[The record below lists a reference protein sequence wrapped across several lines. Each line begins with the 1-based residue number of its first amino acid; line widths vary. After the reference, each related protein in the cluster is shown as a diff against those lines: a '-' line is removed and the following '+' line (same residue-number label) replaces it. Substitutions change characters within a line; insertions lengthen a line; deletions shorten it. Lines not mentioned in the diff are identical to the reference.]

1 MRWKGSCYRSLET
14 NPKTPKDLKAVI
26 IEDEHIA
33 SKRLAQ
39 LVSELAP
46 EIAIVG
52 QLTSV
57 ESGRAWFAENPMPQL
72 VFLDIQLNDG
82 YGFDILD
89 GLKEHP
95 PVIFT
100 TAYNEYAIRG
110 FKYNGLDYLLKPI
123 DRNDLHAAL
132 QKFLKTYGASTPLW
146 GDQKL
151 ELIRNLFQKEY
162 KHRFM
167 VKVGN
172 QYKSFNVEEIA
183 YFKSNEGL
191 IYLYGHNG
199 KCYPVEYTID
209 QLEAILDP
217 VQFFRINRKF
227 MVSVTA
233 VKEIH
238 TYFNSRLL
246 LKSLPADEDQLI
258 VSRERTSSFKRWL
271 DM

>member
-1 MRWKGSCYRSLET
+1 M
-14 NPKTPKDLKAVI
+14 KAVI
-26 IEDEHIA
+26 VEDEHIA
-33 SKRLAQ
+33 SRRLAQ
-39 LVSELAP
+39 LVGELAP
-46 EIAIVG
+46 EVEIVA

-57 ESGRAWFAENPMPQL
+57 ESGLAWFQDNALPQL
-72 VFLDIQLNDG
+72 IFLDIQLNDG

-89 GLKEHP
+89 QLAEHP

-123 DRNDLHAAL
+123 DKNDLRTALDKFRKTNDAAH
-132 QKFLKTYGASTPLW
+132 QAW
-146 GDQKL
+146 GDHKL
-151 ELIRNLFQKEY
+151 EQIRNLFQKEY

-172 QYKSFNVEEIA
+172 QFKSFNVGDIA
-183 YFKSNEGL
+183 YFKSHEGL
-191 IYLYGHNG
+191 IFLYAHNG
-199 KCYPVEYTID
+199 KSFPVEYTID
-209 QLEAILDP
+209 QLEEILDP

-227 MVSVTA
+227 MISVKA
-233 VKEIH
+233 VEEIH

-246 LKSLPADEDQLI
+246 LKILPKEEEQVI
-258 VSRERTSSFKRWL
+258 VSRERTSNFKRWL